1 MGPCGEARSS
11 LTTDQSRRTM
21 TEPTRRALLTGIAA
35 LSVAGTGSTAQ
46 EGRAPKPFDFEQ
58 VERRAEELAKVAYDA
73 RVPPLPAPIAKLD
86 YDAWRDIRFKPDK
99 AFLGGE
105 NSPFRL
111 QLFHVGFLYNRPV
124 TVNLVRRGIS
134 TPIAYQSSLFD
145 MGRTKLDK
153 PLPVD
158 LGFAGL
164 RFHSYLNKPNLLD
177 ELIVFLGA
185 SYYRFLGRD
194 QLYGLSARGLAL
206 NVEGE
211 GAPEEF
217 PVFRE
222 FWVTMPET
230 NADSLLIHALLDSP
244 SVTGAFAFTVKPGDE
259 TSVAVR
265 STLFPRVAL
274 PSVGVAPLT
283 SMFFI
288 GENDRHHSDDY
299 RPELHDS
306 DGLQIAAGSGEWIW
320 RPLDNPKVRRISSFV
335 DRDPKGFGLMQRDRA
350 FESYQDLEASYGRR
364 PSYFVEP
371 EGDWGEGA
379 VTLMELPTDTEVN
392 DNIVAYWRPKQPYPA
407 GEPVRMSYRV
417 RARSSN
423 TRLHPGGYVANTFLA
438 ATSASGAAKGEEA
451 KGTLSRRFLIDFAGG
466 ELPYYLSDPSKV
478 EVVAGASQG
487 RITATSLT
495 PNPHIGGLRAAID
508 ITLDAADQST
518 DLRAFLRASGR
529 ALSETWV
536 YPWTTA

>member
-1 MGPCGEARSS
+1 MRYD
-11 LTTDQSRRTM
+11 LTVLHADEKRRIM

-35 LSVAGTGSTAQ
+35 LSVAGTASTAQ
-46 EGRAPKPFDFEQ
+46 EGRAPKPFDFEE

-73 RVPPLPAPIAKLD
+73 RVPTLPAPIAKLD
-86 YDAWRDIRFKPDK
+86 YDAWRDIRFRPDK
-99 AFLGGE
+99 AFLGGDG
-105 NSPFRL
+105 SPFRL
-111 QLFHVGFLYNRPV
+111 QLFHVGFLYTRPV
-124 TVNLVRRGIS
+124 TVNLVRRGIA

-230 NADSLLIHALLDSP
+230 NADALLVHALLDSP

-274 PSVGVAPLT
+274 PSVGLAPLT

-306 DGLQIAAGSGEWIW
+306 DGLQIAAGSGEWLW
-320 RPLDNPKVRRISSFV
+320 RPLDNPTARRISSFV

-350 FESYQDLEASYGRR
+350 FDSYQDLEASYGRR

-371 EGDWGEGA
+371 EGGWGEGA

-392 DNIVAYWRPKQPYPA
+392 DNIVAYWRPKQPCPA
-407 GEPVRMSYRV
+407 GEPIRLAYRV
-417 RARSSN
+417 RALSSG
-423 TRLHPGGYVANTFLA
+423 TDLHPGGRVVNTFLT
-438 ATSASGAAKGEEA
+438 ATRASGAAKGEEA
-451 KGTLSRRFLIDFAGG
+451 KGALSRRFLVDFAGG
-466 ELPYYLSDPSKV
+466 DLSYYLPDPSKV

-487 RITATSLT
+487 RITATSLV
-495 PNPHIGGLRAAID
+495 PNPHTGGVRAAID
-508 ITLDAADQST
+508 ITVDAAGQST
-518 DLRAFLRASGR
+518 DLRAFLRAGGR
-529 ALSETWV
+529 ALTETWV
-536 YPWTTA
+536 YPWTAA